1 MCTCPLLIIVFPYKL
16 GLPAKRNPFF
26 IHTGHKGWPGCL
38 CRGLNAMLTPQPGA
52 ESYPAVQGARVL
64 ENYTVMISRTLNP
77 RFLGQ
82 TKGTRTT
89 QVHAA
94 KVQEKTWSVPVLYSL
109 LNASLSNDFVTIIQH
124 IAYRKRGQSTFFPNI
139 SSKCALTLFNFSDNV
154 SRPIGFFFSYAH
166 LLKNAHTHTSQI
178 VVGRIIIFTWPC
190 GVAIITCRYKQHHPL
205 SRSC

>member
-77 RFLGQ
+77 CFLGQ

-94 KVQEKTWSVPVLYSL
+94 KMQEKPWSVPYNLQVINIML
-109 LNASLSNDFVTIIQH
+109 LFI
-124 IAYRKRGQSTFFPNI
+124 
-139 SSKCALTLFNFSDNV
+139 
-154 SRPIGFFFSYAH
+154 
-166 LLKNAHTHTSQI
+166 
-178 VVGRIIIFTWPC
+178 
-190 GVAIITCRYKQHHPL
+190 
-205 SRSC
+205 